1 MTRIFNIVLLI
12 AISCV
17 TSVVYAG
24 EAMQGQTQHNHNNN
38 SFSGMYM
45 GITMGSVK
53 AKDSYIESRTD
64 NGNLSGYT
72 YDGAERSSLQ
82 GILFGVNT
90 QYLSALG
97 LVLGAEAYLENRD
110 TEVNELDRLSGT
122 PDADFSTITKSK
134 YSGTLS
140 ARIGYPISPKMLIY
154 SSLGRTFTSMER
166 IYINRLQNLVDN
178 RNTDLYGY
186 TKAFGME
193 YKISDSMN
201 ARIEHSKTDYHD
213 DFYISS
219 AYNSAFVQKG
229 VGVQDESLKFS
240 LIFEF

>member
-1 MTRIFNIVLLI
+1 MSRALNIALFI
-12 AISCV
+12 AISCL
-17 TSVVYAG
+17 SLVVYAG
-24 EAMQGQTQHNHNNN
+24 EAVQGQTQHNHNN
-38 SFSGMYM
+38 SHSGMYM
-45 GITMGSVK
+45 GITMGVVK
-53 AKDSYIESRTD
+53 AKDSYIESTTPG
-64 NGNLSGYT
+64 GNLTNYT

-110 TEVNELDRLSGT
+110 AEINELDVLAGT
-122 PDADFSTITKSK
+122 PDARFATITKSK

-140 ARIGYPISPKMLIY
+140 ARIGYPISPNILIY

-166 IYINRLQNLVDN
+166 IYINHFDNRVDN
-178 RNTDLYGY
+178 RNTDLYGW
-186 TKAFGME
+186 TKAYGME

-213 DFYISS
+213 DFYASS
-219 AYNSAFVQKG
+219 AFLGSFAQKG
-229 VGVQDESLKFS
+229 VGVQDESLKIS

>member
-110 TEVNELDRLSGT
+110 AEINELDVLAGT
-122 PDADFSTITKSK
+122 PDARFATITKSK

-140 ARIGYPISPKMLIY
+140 ARIGYPISPNILIY

-166 IYINRLQNLVDN
+166 IYINRDQNLVDN

-186 TKAFGME
+186 TKAYGME

-213 DFYISS
+213 DFYASS
-219 AYNSAFVQKG
+219 AFLGSFAQKG
-229 VGVQDESLKFS
+229 VGVQDESLKIS

>member
-1 MTRIFNIVLLI
+1 MNRILNIALLI

-17 TSVVYAG
+17 SSAVYAG

-53 AKDSYIESRTD
+53 AKDSYIESTHPGGALT
-64 NGNLSGYT
+64 NYT

-110 TEVNELDRLSGT
+110 TEINELDRLAGT
-122 PDADFSTITKSK
+122 PDARFSTITKSK

-140 ARIGYPISPKMLIY
+140 ARIGYPISPNILIY

-166 IYINRLQNLVDN
+166 IYNNRDQNRVDN
-178 RNTDLYGY
+178 RNTDLYGW
-186 TKAFGME
+186 TKAYGME

-201 ARIEHSKTDYHD
+201 ARIEYSKTDYHD
-213 DFYISS
+213 DFYLSS
-219 AYNSAFVQKG
+219 AFSSAFAQKG
-229 VGVQDESLKFS
+229 VGVQDESLKIS

>member
-1 MTRIFNIVLLI
+1 MTRIFNIALLI

-17 TSVVYAG
+17 SSAVYAG

-53 AKDSYIESRTD
+53 AKDSYIESTHPGGALT
-64 NGNLSGYT
+64 NFT

-110 TEVNELDRLSGT
+110 TEINELDRLAGT
-122 PDADFSTITKSK
+122 PDARFSTITKSK

-140 ARIGYPISPKMLIY
+140 ARIGYPISPNILIY

-166 IYINRLQNLVDN
+166 IYNNRDQNRVDN
-178 RNTDLYGY
+178 RNTDLYGW
-186 TKAFGME
+186 TKAYGME

-213 DFYISS
+213 DFYLSS
-219 AYNSAFVQKG
+219 AFSSAFAQKG
-229 VGVQDESLKFS
+229 VGVQDESLKIS

>member
-1 MTRIFNIVLLI
+1 MSRALNIALFI

-17 TSVVYAG
+17 SLVVYAG
-24 EAMQGQTQHNHNNN
+24 EAVQGQTQHNHNN
-38 SFSGMYM
+38 SHSGMYM
-45 GITMGSVK
+45 GITMGVVK
-53 AKDSYIESRTD
+53 AKDSYIESTTPG
-64 NGNLSGYT
+64 GNLTNYT

-110 TEVNELDRLSGT
+110 AEINELDVLAGT
-122 PDADFSTITKSK
+122 PDARFATITKSK

-229 VGVQDESLKFS
+229 VGVQDESLKVS